1 MMKIHGYILSLL
13 MLCGVASGS
22 VAMAGSTLP
31 AGIRPSVGITKAAN
45 RNKVTKHRKPSRPKR
60 RKSQRPPVSRHHQQ

>member
-1 MMKIHGYILSLL
+1 
-13 MLCGVASGS
+13 
-22 VAMAGSTLP
+22 MAGSTLP